1 MQDLSSE
8 YTHYKSRQRNIDD
21 KYQVKPLE
29 DEEDEITL
37 DQETEEAFEDR
48 SDQINK
54 ITTEM
59 KQLGELFSQVNQLV
73 LNQDSILNR
82 IDYNVEMSK
91 LNISKAND
99 SLQIV
104 ERRESSGI
112 GRKVI
117 AAESTLIIMLIL
129 VLITRCL

>member
-59 KQLGELFSQVNQLV
+59 KQLGELFS
-73 LNQDSILNR
+73 
-82 IDYNVEMSK
+82 
-91 LNISKAND
+91 
-99 SLQIV
+99 
-104 ERRESSGI
+104 
-112 GRKVI
+112 
-117 AAESTLIIMLIL
+117 
-129 VLITRCL
+129 